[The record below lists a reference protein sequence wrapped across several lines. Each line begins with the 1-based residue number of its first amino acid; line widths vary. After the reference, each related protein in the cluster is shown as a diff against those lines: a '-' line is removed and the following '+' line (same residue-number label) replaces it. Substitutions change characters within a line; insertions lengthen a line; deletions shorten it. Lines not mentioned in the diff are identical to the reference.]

1 MPTVVFD
8 VEVDEGQSV
17 KTLGSLRTELEKINE
32 ELEQVEV
39 GSKEFTKLSDRARNV
54 SSEIKTLEKTFE
66 GLEPQQKT
74 EAFVKGFEGIAGAVA
89 VTAGSLQLFG
99 VESERI
105 GELEQK
111 VQGAI
116 AIAVG
121 ARSVAE
127 GALQARIAAR
137 IIAEKAATTATKI
150 ATVAQKAFNVVL
162 SANPIGLIVAGVT
175 AAVLIFTKFG
185 DKIKSVIKDNLEP
198 LFNVLEKV
206 GKFLR
211 RVGSAIGLVAS
222 EEELAAE
229 KMASA
234 REKRIK
240 AMERE
245 LKVQQAAG
253 EETIALE
260 RKILDEKLKLYEKDS
275 DEYKDLV
282 NEKAVLEAGYQ
293 KKIDDQNAAAA
304 QKRREERQK
313 AREEREAEEQA
324 EREERERKAQEE
336 ADRTRK
342 LEEDRLN
349 GIASTLADFRK
360 REEDIEADTE
370 LKKIELEQQR
380 ALSELDRLNATEE
393 QKQQVREFY
402 ARRTQEVITAQE
414 EEGSKERTAI
424 AQREQDAKVA
434 AQVQF
439 AAAVGG
445 IFGEL
450 SSLAKEGSA
459 ASKAA
464 AIAELAVNTGLGYIN
479 ALRIAQQSAAA
490 TGPGAALAFP
500 IFYAT
505 QIASLLGAI
514 GKARSIINTVPG
526 GGGAPTAGRPST
538 GGGGVGG
545 FGNITPIGQLGEG
558 SVLTPQLGNGNRT
571 PGKVYVLA
579 GDVTSE
585 QEAQAKLNSR
595 RTL

>member
-17 KTLGSLRTELEKINE
+17 KTLGTLRTELEQINE

-39 GSKEFTKLSDRARNV
+39 GSKEFVKLSDRARNV

-89 VTAGSLQLFG
+89 VTAGTMQLFG

-111 VQGAI
+111 VQASI

-121 ARSVAE
+121 ARSIAE

-137 IIAEKAATTATKI
+137 IVAEKAATTATKI
-150 ATVAQKAFNVVL
+150 ATVAQKAFNLVL

-175 AAVLIFTKFG
+175 AAVVIFTKFG
-185 DKIKSVIKDNLEP
+185 DKIKSFIKNSLGP
-198 LFNVLEKV
+198 LNDALEKV

-234 REKRIK
+234 REERIK

-260 RKILDEKLKLYEKDS
+260 RKILDEKMKLYEKDS

-282 NEKAVLEAGYQ
+282 TEKAVLEAGYQ
-293 KKIDDQNAAAA
+293 KKIDDQNKAAAE
-304 QKRREERQK
+304 KRRQERQK
-313 AREEREAEEQA
+313 EREAREAEAQK
-324 EREERERKAQEE
+324 EREEAERRAQEAAE
-336 ADRTRK
+336 QAAK
-342 LEEDRLN
+342 NEETRLN
-349 GIASTLADFRK
+349 AIASTLADFRK

-414 EEGSKERTAI
+414 EEGSKERTEI
-424 AQREQDAKVA
+424 AKREQDAKVA

-526 GGGAPTAGRPST
+526 GGSAPTAGRPST
-538 GGGGVGG
+538 GGGGGI
-545 FGNITPIGQLGEG
+545 GNFTPIGQVAEG
-558 SVLTPQLGNGNRT
+558 SILTPQLGNGNRT